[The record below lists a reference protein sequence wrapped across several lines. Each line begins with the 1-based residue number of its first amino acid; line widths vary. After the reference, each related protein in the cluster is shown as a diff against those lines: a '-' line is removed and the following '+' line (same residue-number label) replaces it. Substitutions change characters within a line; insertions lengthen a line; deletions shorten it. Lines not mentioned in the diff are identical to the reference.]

1 MYIKMCILFT
11 TDQILLH
18 HCFEGKLRNNVCYVP
33 VKYIITLAHY
43 LFGKLVSKI
52 FGKYVQNV

>member
-1 MYIKMCILFT
+1 MCILFT

-33 VKYIITLAHY
+33 VKYIITLAHC

-52 FGKYVQNV
+52 FGKYVQDV